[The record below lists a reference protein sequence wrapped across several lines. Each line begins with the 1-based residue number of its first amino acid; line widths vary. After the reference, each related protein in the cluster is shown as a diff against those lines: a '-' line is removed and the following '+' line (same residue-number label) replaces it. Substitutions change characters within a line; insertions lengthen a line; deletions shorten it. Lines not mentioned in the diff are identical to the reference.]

1 MTDASSGTGMPQDRR
16 RALPS
21 VGALLQ
27 TPGVAALLERAPRGL
42 VVSAVRDTIDVARRD
57 PRLAPGSDDAW
68 LAAVERTLEESRRAS
83 LRPVLNATGVV
94 LHTNLG
100 RAPLADAAL
109 AAIARVA
116 SGYTNL
122 EYDVESGE
130 RGSRYV
136 HCAALLRELTGAEDA
151 LVVNNGAAALILALD
166 TLAAGRES
174 IVSRGE
180 LIEIGGSFRIP
191 DIMAKS
197 GTTLVEVGTTNR
209 TTAADY
215 AKAITTR
222 TGAIV
227 KVHRSNF
234 AMDGFVAEA
243 STQELAELSARANL
257 PLIHDLGS
265 GLLVPLDSI
274 GLTGEPTA
282 GDAIRAGASIVTMSG
297 DKLLGGPQAGL
308 LIGSKAWIG
317 RARSNP
323 LTRAMR
329 VDKLTLAALE
339 ATLALY
345 RDPPRAMREIPV
357 LAQLGASLDQLRARA
372 SHIGT
377 SLPMKANAKI
387 IESTATVGGGAFPTA
402 RIPSIAIQ
410 LGGPSLRV
418 GASSASELEAALR
431 HGDPPVIARIM
442 DDRVLVD
449 LRTIL
454 PVEDEEL
461 RAALQVALG

>member
-1 MTDASSGTGMPQDRR
+1 
-16 RALPS
+16 
-21 VGALLQ
+21 
-27 TPGVAALLERAPRGL
+27 
-42 VVSAVRDTIDVARRD
+42 
-57 PRLAPGSDDAW
+57 
-68 LAAVERTLEESRRAS
+68 
-83 LRPVLNATGVV
+83 
-94 LHTNLG
+94 
-100 RAPLADAAL
+100 
-109 AAIARVA
+109 
-116 SGYTNL
+116 
-122 EYDVESGE
+122 
-130 RGSRYV
+130 
-136 HCAALLRELTGAEDA
+136 
-151 LVVNNGAAALILALD
+151 VVNNGAAALILALD
-166 TLAAGRES
+166 TIAAGRES

-215 AKAITTR
+215 AKAITAR

-243 STQELAELSARANL
+243 STEELAELSTTNNV

-265 GLLVPLDSI
+265 GLLMSLDSI

-282 GDAIRAGASIVTMSG
+282 GDAIKAGASVVTMSG

-339 ATLALY
+339 ATLTLY
-345 RDPPRAMREIPV
+345 REPQRAMREIPV
-357 LAQLGASLDQLRARA
+357 LAQLGASIEQLRARA
-372 SHIGT
+372 AHIGT
-377 SLPMKANAKI
+377 SLPMKANAQVV
-387 IESTATVGGGAFPTA
+387 ESTATVGGGAFPTA

-410 LGGPSLRV
+410 LAGD
-418 GASSASELEAALR
+418 ATALEAALR
-431 HGDPPVIARIM
+431 QGQPSVVTRIV
-442 DDRVLVD
+442 DNRVLVD

-454 PVEDEEL
+454 PAEDDEL
-461 RAALQVALG
+461 RAALQVVLS

>member
-1 MTDASSGTGMPQDRR
+1 MTDAR

-42 VVSAVRDTIDVARRD
+42 VVGAVRDAVDVARRD
-57 PRLAPGSDDAW
+57 PRLAPATDDAW
-68 LAAVERTLEESRRAS
+68 LHAIERTLDDLQRSS

-109 AAIARVA
+109 TAIARVA

-122 EYDVESGE
+122 EYEIDSGE

-166 TLAAGRES
+166 TMAAGRES

-215 AKAITTR
+215 AKAVTPR

-234 AMDGFVAEA
+234 AMEGFVAEA
-243 STQELAELSARANL
+243 STHELAELSAKANV

-265 GLLVPLDSI
+265 GLLISLESV

-282 GDAIRAGASIVTMSG
+282 AEAIRAGASVVTMSG

-329 VDKLTLAALE
+329 VDKLTLAALG
-339 ATLALY
+339 ATLSLY
-345 RDPPRAMREIPV
+345 REPARALREIPI
-357 LAQLGASLDQLRARA
+357 LAQLSASVEQLRARA
-372 SHIGT
+372 AHIGT
-377 SLPMKANAKI
+377 SLPMKANARVV
-387 IESTATVGGGAFPTA
+387 ESTATVGGGAFPTA
-402 RIPSIAIQ
+402 RIPSVAIQ
-410 LGGPSLRV
+410 LDGDAV
-418 GASSASELEAALR
+418 ALEAALR
-431 HGDPPVIARIM
+431 RGRPSVVSRIA
-442 DDRVLVD
+442 DDRVLID

-461 RAALQVALG
+461 QAALQAALS

>member
-1 MTDASSGTGMPQDRR
+1 MSDSR

-27 TPGVAALLERAPRGL
+27 SPGVAALLERAPRGL
-42 VVSAVRDTIDVARRD
+42 VVGAVRDTIDVARRD
-57 PRLAPGSDDAW
+57 PRLAPQSDDGW
-68 LAAVERTLEESRRAS
+68 LEAISRTLDETQRAS

-100 RAPLADAAL
+100 RAPLADVAL

-122 EYDVESGE
+122 EYETDSGE

-136 HCAALLRELTGAEDA
+136 HCAALLREITGAEDA

-166 TLAAGRES
+166 TIAAGKES

-191 DIMAKS
+191 DIMGKS

-209 TTAADY
+209 TTASDY
-215 AKAITTR
+215 ARAITPR

-243 STQELAELSARANL
+243 STQELAELATKKNL
-257 PLIHDLGS
+257 PVIHDLGS
-265 GLLVPLDSI
+265 GLLIPLDSI
-274 GLTGEPTA
+274 GLSGEPTA

-308 LIGSKAWIG
+308 LIGTRAWIA

-339 ATLALY
+339 ATLTLY
-345 RDPPRAMREIPV
+345 RDPARALKDIPV
-357 LAQLGASLDQLRARA
+357 LAQLGASVSDLRSRA
-372 SHIGT
+372 AHIGT
-377 SLPMKANAKI
+377 SLPMKANAKVVD
-387 IESTATVGGGAFPTA
+387 STATVGGGAFPTA
-402 RIPSIAIQ
+402 QIPSVAIR
-410 LGGPSLRV
+410 LSGE
-418 GASSASELEAALR
+418 ATKLEAALR
-431 HGDPPVIARIM
+431 RGKPSVVTRIV
-442 DDRVLVD
+442 DDCVLVD

-454 PVEDEEL
+454 PVDDEEL
-461 RAALQVALG
+461 RAALQAVLS

>member
-1 MTDASSGTGMPQDRR
+1 
-16 RALPS
+16 

-27 TPGVAALLERAPRGL
+27 SPGVAALLERTPRGL
-42 VVSAVRDTIDVARRD
+42 VVGAVRDAIDVARRD
-57 PRLAPGSDDAW
+57 PRLAPQNDDAW
-68 LAAVERTLEESRRAS
+68 LAAIARTLDETQRAS

-100 RAPLADAAL
+100 RAPLAEAAL

-122 EYDVESGE
+122 EYEIETGE

-136 HCAALLRELTGAEDA
+136 HCAALLREITGAEDA

-166 TLAAGRES
+166 TVAAGRES

-191 DIMAKS
+191 DIMGKS
-197 GTTLVEVGTTNR
+197 GTALVEVGTTNR

-215 AKAITTR
+215 AQAISPR

-243 STQELAELSARANL
+243 STRELSELARKHNL
-257 PLIHDLGS
+257 PVIHDLGS
-265 GLLVPLDSI
+265 GLLIPLDSI
-274 GLTGEPTA
+274 GLSGEPTA

-308 LIGSKAWIG
+308 LIGSKAWIS

-345 RDPPRAMREIPV
+345 RDPARALREIPV
-357 LAQLGASLDQLRARA
+357 LAQLGAPVSELHSRAT
-372 SHIGT
+372 HIGT
-377 SLPMKANAKI
+377 SLPMKANVKVV
-387 IESTATVGGGAFPTA
+387 ESTATVGGGAFPTA
-402 RIPSIAIQ
+402 KMPSIAIQ
-410 LGGPSLRV
+410 LSGDATTL
-418 GASSASELEAALR
+418 AAALR
-431 HGDPPVIARIM
+431 RGSPSVVTRIV
-442 DDRVLVD
+442 DDSVLVD

-461 RAALQVALG
+461 RAALQAVLP

>member
-1 MTDASSGTGMPQDRR
+1 MTGSFGADATPDKR

-27 TPGVAALLERAPRGL
+27 SPGVAALMDRAPRGL
-42 VVSAVRDTIDVARRD
+42 VVGAVRDAIDIARRD
-57 PRLAPGSDDAW
+57 PRLAPQSDEAW
-68 LAAVERTLEESRRAS
+68 LEAIEKTLEGTQRAS

-100 RAPLADAAL
+100 RAPLADVAL

-122 EYDVESGE
+122 EYEIDSGE

-136 HCAALLRELTGAEDA
+136 HCAALLREITGAEDA

-166 TLAAGRES
+166 TMAADRES

-197 GTTLVEVGTTNR
+197 GTRLVEVGTTNR
-209 TTAADY
+209 TTETDY
-215 AKAITTR
+215 AKAITPR

-243 STQELAELSARANL
+243 SSEQLAALGKKHNV

-265 GLLVPLDSI
+265 GLLIPLDSI
-274 GLTGEPTA
+274 GLSGEPTA
-282 GDAIRAGASIVTMSG
+282 GDAIKAGAAIVTMSG

-308 LIGSKAWIG
+308 LIGGKQWIA
-317 RARSNP
+317 RARNNP

-339 ATLALY
+339 ATLSLY
-345 RDPPRAMREIPV
+345 RDRARALKEIPV
-357 LAQLGASLDQLRARA
+357 LAQLGAPVSDLRNRA
-372 SHIGT
+372 AHIGT
-377 SLPMKANAKI
+377 SLPLAANAKI
-387 IESTATVGGGAFPTA
+387 VESTATVGGGAFPTA

-410 LGGPSLRV
+410 LEGN
-418 GASSASELEAALR
+418 ANALETALR
-431 HGDPPVIARIM
+431 RGSPSVVARIV
-442 DDRVLVD
+442 DGRVLVD

-454 PVEDEEL
+454 PAEDEEL
-461 RAALQVALG
+461 RAALQAALA